1 VQTAPATD
9 VQTPL
14 SLLEKTPFLLET
26 MLRGLPSDLL
36 QWKPA
41 PDRWS
46 ISEVLHHLSHIEP
59 IFADRV
65 RRMIAEDNPT
75 LVRYTQ
81 PHLTDPALYTQGTA
95 AEHLARLVTGRREIV
110 AFVKSAPP
118 SAATR
123 TGHHSELGTIT
134 VANMLHEWANHDLG
148 HMRQIA
154 ELYRARA
161 FHPHSGPF
169 QQYSEPKP

>member
-1 VQTAPATD
+1 VHATAATD
-9 VQTPL
+9 IHAAL

-46 ISEVLHHLSHIEP
+46 ISEVLSHLNHIEP
-59 IFADRV
+59 VFADRV
-65 RRMIAEDNPT
+65 RRMITEDNPS
-75 LVRYTQ
+75 LLRYTQ
-81 PHLTDPALYTQGTA
+81 PHLTEPTFYAKGSAD
-95 AEHLARLVTGRREIV
+95 EHLASLTAARREIV
-110 AFVKSAPP
+110 AFVQTAPP

-123 TGHHSELGTIT
+123 IGHHSELGTIT
-134 VANMLHEWANHDLG
+134 VANMLNEWASHDLG
-148 HMRQIA
+148 HIRQIA

-161 FHPHSGPF
+161 FYPHSGSF
-169 QQYSEPKP
+169 QQYSDPKP